1 MILYRQQ
8 LKINGYG
15 LCNMDGD
22 FNGNNQDDM
31 RKNKLHENNKTQKS
45 F

>member
-8 LKINGYG
+8 LRING

-22 FNGNNQDDM
+22 FKGNDQDDM
-31 RKNKLHENNKTQKS
+31 RKNKLHENNKTQ
-45 F
+45 